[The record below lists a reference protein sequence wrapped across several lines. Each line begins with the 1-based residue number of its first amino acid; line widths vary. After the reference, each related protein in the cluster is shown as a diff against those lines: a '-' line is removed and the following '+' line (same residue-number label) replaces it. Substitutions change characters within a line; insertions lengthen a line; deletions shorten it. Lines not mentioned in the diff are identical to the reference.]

1 MRMKFLRNLPI
12 RQKLTLIIMS
22 TCGSILLLASVAL
35 YISES
40 AKAEAQSV
48 REISALARIIGHNA
62 AAAAAFNDREAG
74 ARVLAA
80 LETRLEIEGACLML
94 ANGQHVS
101 ALDRSDEHD
110 PAAEELLRYG
120 YREEFEDILFAT
132 PVLLDGTQ
140 VGTLFLRAELG
151 PAQRALLQR
160 SLRTSAVVLVVS
172 LLLAFVFARRFQRL
186 ITTPILHLAGIVREV
201 AQNGDYSLQATKIGS
216 DEVGALTDA
225 FNDMLDQIRTRDAA
239 LIEAQD
245 RLEERVA
252 ERTEELE
259 EIHRQL
265 VEASR
270 RGGMAEI
277 ATNVL
282 HNVGNVLNSVNV
294 SASLVSDNIK
304 KSKTA
309 SLGKVAAL
317 LQEHESDLAGFLGN
331 DPRGQQLPAYIASL
345 SAHLLAGQ
353 EAAVREMELLQRNID
368 HIKEIVSMQQSYAK
382 VSGVREVVEIRALV
396 EDSVRMNLGALSR
409 HRVRLEREFEDVP
422 TIELEKHK
430 VLQILV
436 NLLRN
441 AKYACDETNEL
452 DKQVTVRVA
461 ARERHI
467 EVSVIDNGVGIP
479 AENLVRIFTH
489 GFTTRES
496 GHGFGLHSGALAAKE
511 MGGFLHVHSAGLGH
525 GATFTLGLPL
535 PIPEPL
541 ASA

>member
-12 RQKLTLIIMS
+12 RQKLTLVIMS

-48 REISALARIIGHNA
+48 REISALARVIGHNA
-62 AAAAAFNDREAG
+62 SAAAAFNDRDAAE
-74 ARVLAA
+74 RVLAA
-80 LETRLEIEGACLML
+80 LETRPEIEGACLML

-101 ALDRSDEHD
+101 ALDRSDEHY
-110 PAAEELLRYG
+110 PAAEEILREG
-120 YREEFEDILFAT
+120 HHEEFEDILFAS
-132 PVLLDGTQ
+132 PVMLDGTQ
-140 VGTLFLRAELG
+140 VGRLFLRAELG
-151 PAQRALLQR
+151 PAERELLQR
-160 SLRTSAVVLVVS
+160 SLKTSAVVLVVS

-186 ITTPILHLAGIVREV
+186 ITTPLLHLAGIVREV
-201 AQNGDYSLQATKIGS
+201 AENGDYSLKATKIGS
-216 DEVGALTDA
+216 DEVGTLTDA

-245 RLEERVA
+245 RLEERVE
-252 ERTEELE
+252 ERTAELE

-309 SLGKVAAL
+309 SLGKVATL
-317 LQEHESDLAGFLGN
+317 LQAHESDLAGFFGN
-331 DPRGQQLPAYIASL
+331 DPRGKQLPVYIASL

-353 EAAVREMELLQRNID
+353 QAAVREMELLQRNIE

-382 VSGVREVVEIRALV
+382 VSGVKETVEIRALV
-396 EDSVRMNLGALSR
+396 EDSVRMNLGGLSR
-409 HRVRLEREFEDVP
+409 HGVRLEREFEEVP
-422 TIELEKHK
+422 VIELEKHK

-436 NLLRN
+436 NLVRN
-441 AKYACDETNEL
+441 AKYACDESNEL
-452 DKQVTVRVA
+452 NKQITVRVA
-461 ARERHI
+461 GRERHI

-479 AENLVRIFTH
+479 AENLIRIFTH

-525 GATFTLGLPL
+525 GASFTLGLPL
-535 PIPEPL
+535 PTPETYP
-541 ASA
+541 S